1 MECSGYF
8 GINGGYRLKVSHRFV
23 VVVALFVTCLITAN
37 IMAVRIISL
46 PSPFSALP
54 AAIIIFPLSYI
65 IGDILTEVYGYR
77 LARRVIWLGFLCNL
91 ITVFALWLGGLL
103 PSFSAEVQEA
113 YPVIFGYAWR
123 VLLASFLAY
132 LVGEF
137 SNSIVLSKMKV
148 KTNGRYLWGRTIGS
162 TVIGQGLDSA
172 VFIIIAFSGQY
183 SWGVIGTMIGTH
195 WLFKTVYEVV
205 ATPLT
210 YKVVNYLK
218 RKEGIDIYDKD
229 VNFNPLLI
237 TD

>member
-1 MECSGYF
+1 
-8 GINGGYRLKVSHRFV
+8 LKVSHRFV
-23 VVVALFVTCLITAN
+23 AVVALFVTCLITAN
-37 IMAVRIISL
+37 IMAVRVIGL
-46 PSPFSALP
+46 PGPFYPLP

-91 ITVFALWLGGLL
+91 FMVFAFWLGGLL
-103 PSFSAEVQEA
+103 PSIRPDVQEA

-132 LVGEF
+132 LMGEF
-137 SNSIVLSKMKV
+137 SNSIVLAKMKI

-162 TVIGQGLDSA
+162 TVVGQGLDSA
-172 VFIIIAFSGQY
+172 VFILVAFTGQFAWADIGGMII
-183 SWGVIGTMIGTH
+183 TH
-195 WLFKTVYEVV
+195 WLFKTTYEVV

-210 YKVVNYLK
+210 YKVINYLK
-218 RKEGIDIYDKD
+218 RKEGIDVYDKD
-229 VNFNPLLI
+229 INFNPLLI